1 MTDSTAIALL
11 SGGLDSATAAALAL
25 EAGHRVIGL
34 SFDYGQRHRRELDA
48 AAALANTLGLVEH
61 HTIAVNL
68 ASWGGSSLT
77 DTQQEIPTDGVE
89 EGVIPST
96 YVPGRN
102 TVFISIG
109 LSLAEARGCLLYTSP
124 SPRDVEESRMPSSA

>member
-1 MTDSTAIALL
+1 MTTMTDSTAIALL

-34 SFDYGQRHRRELDA
+34 SFDYGQRHHRELDA
-48 AAALANTLGLVEH
+48 AAALASTLGLAEH

-77 DTQQEIPTDGVE
+77 DTQQVTPPAVWRKGSFPAPTCLPQHGVHQH
-89 EGVIPST
+89 G
-96 YVPGRN
+96 
-102 TVFISIG
+102 
-109 LSLAEARGCLLYTSP
+109 
-124 SPRDVEESRMPSSA
+124 